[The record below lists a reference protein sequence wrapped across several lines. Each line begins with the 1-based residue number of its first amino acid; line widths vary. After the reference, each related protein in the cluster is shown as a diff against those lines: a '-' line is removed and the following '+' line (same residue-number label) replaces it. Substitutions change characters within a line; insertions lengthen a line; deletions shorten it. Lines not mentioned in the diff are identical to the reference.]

1 MVGVWSAEW
10 WAWNEE
16 SCCSLT
22 VNYYSERFSY
32 IEVPLP
38 STVSLWAWICVI
50 VGHIEGLAGLKD
62 DEDDGDD
69 SDDDDD
75 GDDSED
81 DDDGDDSDD
90 DDGCYSNLI
99 LC

>member
-1 MVGVWSAEW
+1 
-10 WAWNEE
+10 
-16 SCCSLT
+16 
-22 VNYYSERFSY
+22 
-32 IEVPLP
+32 
-38 STVSLWAWICVI
+38 VI